1 MDLLVIYLIRF
12 FLKHFGIAIIYVII
26 NWIMHKT
33 FQSKLDQIEKSDI
46 YPFHMPGHKR
56 QSIGTP
62 LQDVYKRDITEIDGY
77 DNLHDPREFI
87 LEEEQFGAQ
96 LFGSEECFY
105 LVNGSSCGILASIMS
120 VADRPGRYLVARNC
134 HKSVFHALY
143 LSGKDAQ
150 YIYPEGCED
159 IPFNGSISVMQIEQ
173 KLSQDDYCAI
183 IITSPTYEGVVSD
196 VRAICEAAH
205 KKRIPVIIDEAHGAH
220 LGIWG
225 GDGYFPDSAIRCGAD
240 IVIQSTHKTLPAMT
254 QTALLHVQGD
264 LIDRQRLKEQLTI
277 FQSSSPS
284 YILMESISDA
294 LHFCADHREELVK
307 AYRQRLDR
315 FYQRMEK
322 LHCFY
327 CVRPQILK
335 KEFAYAFDP
344 GKLVICIRDGVDL
357 TGAELSRILR
367 EKYHIQLEMSEAQY
381 VIAMTSVMDTEEG
394 FDRLSLALEE
404 LDAGFTV
411 LPKEMP
417 DRDKKHQMPLL
428 EHELTIGQAL
438 ACEGSEVCLQDAAD
452 MVSREYIY
460 LYPPGIPLVVPG
472 EQITREV
479 IEYLQKKKDAGL
491 LVKGPANIDQNKIVC
506 IGKAQTE
513 RESL

>member
-1 MDLLVIYLIRF
+1 MSLLVIYLIRF

-33 FQSKLDQIEKSDI
+33 FQSKLDQIENSDI

-62 LQDVYKRDITEIDGY
+62 ICDIYKRDITEIDGY
-77 DNLHDPREFI
+77 DNLHDPKEFI
-87 LEEEQFGAQ
+87 LEEEQFGAK

-120 VADRPGRYLVARNC
+120 VADRPGKYLVARNC

-150 YIYPEGCED
+150 FVYPEGCED
-159 IPFNGSISVMQIEQ
+159 IPFNGNISVAQIEQ
-173 KLSQDDYCAI
+173 KLSQDDYCAV
-183 IITSPTYEGVVSD
+183 IITSPTYEGMVSD
-196 VRAICEAAH
+196 VRTICETAH
-205 KKRIPVIIDEAHGAH
+205 KKHIPVIVDEAHGAH

-225 GDGYFPDSAIRCGAD
+225 GDGYFPASAIKCGAD

-264 LIDRQRLKEQLTI
+264 LIDRRQLKEHLAV

-294 LHFCADHREELVK
+294 LHFCADHKEELVK
-307 AYRQRLDR
+307 AYRQRLDA

-322 LHCFY
+322 LKCFY
-327 CVRPQILK
+327 CIRPQILQ

-357 TGAELSRILR
+357 TGAKLSHILR
-367 EKYHIQLEMSEAQY
+367 TDYHIELEMSEAQY
-381 VIAMTSVMDTEEG
+381 VIAMTSVMDTAEG
-394 FDRLSLALEE
+394 FDRLSSALKE
-404 LDAGFTV
+404 LDERFSVSA
-411 LPKEMP
+411 KEMP
-417 DRDKKHQMPLL
+417 DRDKKHQMLL
-428 EHELTIGQAL
+428 LDHGLTIRQAL
-438 ACEGSEVCLQDAAD
+438 ACEGREFSIQDAAGRI
-452 MVSREYIY
+452 SREYIY

-472 EQITREV
+472 ERITREV
-479 IEYLQKKKDAGL
+479 IEYLQRKKDAGL

-506 IGKAQTE
+506 IEKTQTE

>member
-1 MDLLVIYLIRF
+1 MNLLVICLIRF

-62 LQDVYKRDITEIDGY
+62 ICDIYKRDITEIDGY
-77 DNLHDPREFI
+77 DNLHDPKEFI
-87 LEEEQFGAQ
+87 LAEEQFGAR

-105 LVNGSSCGILASIMS
+105 LVNGSSCGILAAIMS

-134 HKSVFHALY
+134 HKSVFHGLY

-159 IPFNGSISVMQIEQ
+159 IPFSGSISVMELEQ
-173 KLSQDDYCAI
+173 KLSQDDYCAVI
-183 IITSPTYEGVVSD
+183 VTSPTYEGVVSD

-205 KKRIPVIIDEAHGAH
+205 KKGIPVIVDEAHGAH

-225 GDGYFPDSAIRCGAD
+225 GDGFFPDSAIRCGAD

-264 LIDRQRLKEQLTI
+264 LIDRRKLKEHLAV

-294 LHFCADHREELVK
+294 LHFCAEHKEELVK
-307 AYRQRLDR
+307 AYRQRLDA
-315 FYQRMEK
+315 FYQGTEK
-322 LHCFY
+322 LKCFY
-327 CVRPQILK
+327 CIRPQILQK
-335 KEFAYAFDP
+335 DFAYAFDP
-344 GKLVICIRDGVDL
+344 GKLVICIKDGIDL
-357 TGAELSRILR
+357 TGAGLSHILR
-367 EKYHIQLEMSEAQY
+367 TDYHIEPEMSEAQY
-381 VIAMTSVMDTEEG
+381 VIAMTSVMDTAEG
-394 FDRLSLALEE
+394 FARLVSALKEI
-404 LDAGFTV
+404 DTRFADSS
-411 LPKEMP
+411 KEMP
-417 DRDKKHQMPLL
+417 DRDKKHRMPLL
-428 EHELTIGQAL
+428 EHELTIRQAL
-438 ACEGSEVCLQDAAD
+438 ACEGRKLRIQDTAC

-472 EQITREV
+472 EQITAEV
-479 IEYLQKKKDAGL
+479 IDYLQGKMEAGL
-491 LVKGPANIDQNKIVC
+491 LIKGPANIDQNKIMC